1 MLNYNTI
8 VKSIMKYSMEYLVAK
23 NVCKASAVSTK
34 KKKKPI
40 IQLHEKED
48 VKLDIV

>member
-8 VKSIMKYSMEYLVAK
+8 VKSITKYSMEYLVAK

-34 KKKKPI
+34 KKKPI